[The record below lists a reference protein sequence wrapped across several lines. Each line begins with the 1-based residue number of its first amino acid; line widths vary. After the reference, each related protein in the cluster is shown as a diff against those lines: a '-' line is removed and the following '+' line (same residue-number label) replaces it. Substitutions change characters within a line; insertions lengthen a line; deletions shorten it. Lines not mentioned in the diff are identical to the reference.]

1 MKKLWRKWF
10 SVRNWSI
17 AWKLVLAVL
26 MIFLVAQVTI
36 SLTSDTLMRRSLIT
50 NEERELLERAV
61 QQAEMVRNMRDSH
74 LSGLYA
80 VAAQNSQ
87 VLLEGDV
94 DARRAVLK
102 KSLAQ
107 AGRFIDLSILDIHGT
122 VVASTNPTLE
132 GHSFHD
138 RPWFD
143 VAQARKADVSHLQV
157 SDDLPTPFFVFHV
170 PIPRTDMGLA
180 YESLVGRLPADVL
193 WELVDVV
200 HVQQKGYAYVADKNA
215 VLIAHGVRDDET
227 GLPTHAYILRP
238 IGEEGDPP
246 VVHANEQN
254 LYGRQV
260 DSWLD
265 IPSLADFIQRGVP
278 APVRENPGPNVHRYY
293 FGLQDGYKTTVVV
306 PVGMPQDLTVPHHV
320 EPDDWDF
327 AITDFDYE
335 YLQPLDRLRWGL
347 GIVTL
352 VGILLVVVAVTI
364 YTRTITTPIRHLA
377 DLVTRVKK
385 GAYDERIQM
394 DRRDE
399 LGQLA
404 DGIDAMLD
412 RLAEALAA
420 QSRQLEVLSRTA
432 EEVRQ
437 SALAVSVSAEEQAAS
452 TEELNASA
460 EEVARTVQEMA
471 RDAYEQMGQVQHT
484 AEEIQGLDGEIG
496 RVVDLSR
503 QVESSLTRVR
513 ALSQETEY
521 AVVST
526 REHSRRIETVVRT
539 IEKFSR
545 QTNMLAL
552 NATVE
557 AARAGEMGE
566 SFAVV
571 ADEVRHLAEGS
582 RQSLAD
588 VRALNEA
595 VRDSMDTISQA
606 ARQTREF
613 IVGVVALAEEMAQAA
628 GRQAK
633 ASHSI
638 VEVVNQLAAIAE
650 NNASASEQ
658 MAASVEEQTTAFGEL
673 SNASQMMAELAA
685 GLQSLAQQLIPEQA
699 EEEGTHGDA

>member
-17 AWKLVLAVL
+17 ARKLTLTVLL
-26 MIFLVAQVTI
+26 IFLVAQVAI
-36 SLTSDTLMRRSLIT
+36 SLASDILVRRSLIT
-50 NEERELLERAV
+50 SEERELLERAV
-61 QQAEMVRNMRDSH
+61 QQAEMVRDMRDSH

-80 VAAQNSQ
+80 VAEQNKEA
-87 VLLEGDV
+87 LLEGDL
-94 DARRAVLK
+94 DARRAVLQEG
-102 KSLAQ
+102 LTQ
-107 AGRFIDLSILDIHGT
+107 AGRFSDLSMLDAHGT
-122 VVASTNPTLE
+122 VLASTNPTLE
-132 GHSFHD
+132 GYSFHD

-143 VAQARKADVSHLQV
+143 VAQASKANVSHLQV
-157 SDDLPTPFFVFHV
+157 TEDLPFPVFIFHV
-170 PIPRTDMGLA
+170 PIPEDRGYSFSVLM
-180 YESLVGRLPADVL
+180 GRLPAGVL

-200 HVQQKGYAYVADKNA
+200 QVREGGYAYAADENA
-215 VLIAHGVRDDET
+215 VLIAHGARGDD
-227 GLPTHAYILRP
+227 GRPTHALVLRP

-246 VVHANEQN
+246 VVQANAEN
-254 LYGRQV
+254 IYGQQITG
-260 DSWLD
+260 WLE
-265 IPSLADFIQRGVP
+265 IPSLADFIEASVP
-278 APVRENPGPNVHRYY
+278 TPSLDDPGRSVHRYY
-293 FGLQDGYKTTVVV
+293 FGLQRAQKTTMVV
-306 PVGMPQDLTVPHHV
+306 PVGEPKGFEVPHYINAS
-320 EPDDWDF
+320 DWVL
-327 AITDFDYE
+327 AITVADDDF
-335 YLQPLDRLRWGL
+335 LAPLVRLRWGFT
-347 GIVTL
+347 IVAI
-352 VGILLVVVAVTI
+352 VGVLLVSVAVI
-364 YTRTITTPIRHLA
+364 VYSRSITTPIRRLA
-377 DLVTRVKK
+377 DLAIRVKE
-385 GAYDERIQM
+385 GAYDDRAQM
-394 DRRDE
+394 DRQDE

-404 DGIDAMLD
+404 DGIDTMLD
-412 RLAEALAA
+412 RLAAALAA

-432 EEVRQ
+432 DEVRQ
-437 SALAVSVSAEEQAAS
+437 SALTVSVSAEEQAAS

-471 RDAYEQMGQVQHT
+471 RDAYEQMSQVQRT

-496 RVVDLSR
+496 RVADLSQ
-503 QVESSLTRVR
+503 QVEASLARVR
-513 ALSQETEY
+513 ALSQETED
-521 AVVST
+521 AVVTT

-613 IVGVVALAEEMAQAA
+613 VVEVVALAEEMAQAT

-638 VEVVNQLAAIAE
+638 VAVVNQLAAIAE

-673 SNASQMMAELAA
+673 NNASQMMAELATD
-685 GLQSLAQQLIPEQA
+685 LQSLAQRLIPEQP
-699 EEEGTHGDA
+699 EEEETRGDA

>member
-17 AWKLVLAVL
+17 AWKLTLTVLV
-26 MIFLVAQVTI
+26 IFLVAQVAI
-36 SLTSDTLMRRSLIT
+36 SLASDTLVRRSLIA

-61 QQAEMVRNMRDSH
+61 QQAEMVRDMRDSH
-74 LSGLYA
+74 LSGLHA
-80 VAAQNSQ
+80 VAEQNNAA
-87 VLLEGDV
+87 LLEGDV
-94 DARRAVLK
+94 NAQRAVLK
-102 KSLAQ
+102 EHLAQ
-107 AGRFIDLSILDIHGT
+107 AGRFSDLSMLDIHGT
-122 VVASTNPTLE
+122 VIASTNPALE
-132 GHSFHD
+132 GNSFHD

-143 VAQARKADVSHLQV
+143 VVQARKADISHLQV
-157 SDDLPTPFFVFHV
+157 SDDLLTPFFVFHV
-170 PIPRTDMGLA
+170 PIPRVDKGLA
-180 YESLVGRLPADVL
+180 YESLMGRLPADVL

-215 VLIAHGVRDDET
+215 VLIAHGARDDET
-227 GLPTHAYILRP
+227 SLPTHALVLRP

-246 VVHANEQN
+246 VVQANEQN
-254 LYGRQV
+254 LYGQQI
-260 DSWLD
+260 DGWLD
-265 IPSLADFIQRGVP
+265 IPSLADFIQRGVSTP
-278 APVRENPGPNVHRYY
+278 SLENPGPNVHRYY
-293 FGLQDGYKTTVVV
+293 FGLQDGNKTTVVI
-306 PVGMPQDLTVPHHV
+306 PVGMPQGLAVPHHIDA
-320 EPDDWDF
+320 DDWAF

-335 YLQPLDRLRWGL
+335 FLQPLDRLRWGL
-347 GIVTL
+347 AIVTIVGVFL
-352 VGILLVVVAVTI
+352 VFVAVTI
-364 YTRTITTPIRHLA
+364 YTRTITTPIRRLA
-377 DLVTRVKK
+377 DLATRVQE
-385 GAYDERIQM
+385 GAYDERAQM

-404 DGIDAMLD
+404 DGIDTMLN

-420 QSRQLEVLSRTA
+420 QSLQLEVLSRTA

-437 SALAVSVSAEEQAAS
+437 SALIVSVSAEEQAAS
-452 TEELNASA
+452 TEELNSSA

-471 RDAYEQMGQVQHT
+471 RDAYEQMSQVQHT

-496 RVVDLSR
+496 RVVDLSQ
-503 QVESSLTRVR
+503 QVEASLARVR

-521 AVVST
+521 AVVTT

-571 ADEVRHLAEGS
+571 ANEVRHLAEGS

-613 IVGVVALAEEMAQAA
+613 IVEVVALAEEMAQAA
-628 GRQAK
+628 GRQAQ

-638 VEVVNQLAAIAE
+638 VAVVNQLAAIAE

-685 GLQSLAQQLIPEQA
+685 DLQSLAQRLIPEQP
-699 EEEGTHGDA
+699 EEEGTRGDA